1 MPNRCSIARPS
12 NQCLIRLPPASSN
25 FAGVTRTSEPLSHGG
40 SWPRRSISSSATS
53 SSRSAKPASASEPTA
68 VCCIICLPL
77 FARRSVLYHPF
88 HMTKRDIRLTP
99 TSYIV
104 LGLISAAGKATPYD
118 LKQMHASGIG
128 GFWTLNHAQL
138 YAEPD
143 RLVEG
148 GYLKVERE
156 DGGRRRK
163 LYELTSSGEGALRG
177 RLANPGGRVT
187 AVTDGGLVPL
197 FFCAEPG
204 AGGEGS

>member
-1 MPNRCSIARPS
+1 
-12 NQCLIRLPPASSN
+12 
-25 FAGVTRTSEPLSHGG
+25 
-40 SWPRRSISSSATS
+40 
-53 SSRSAKPASASEPTA
+53 
-68 VCCIICLPL
+68 
-77 FARRSVLYHPF
+77 
-88 HMTKRDIRLTP
+88 MTNRDIRLTP

-148 GYLKVERE
+148 GYLEVERE

-163 LYELTSSGEGALRG
+163 LYELTSSGRSALG
-177 RLANPGGRVT
+177 DWLANPSDEFTELRDV
-187 AVTDGGLVPL
+187 GLLQL
-197 FFCAEPG
+197 FFGADPQAVAEVQLRIHGEALARYEELHKG
-204 AGGEGS
+204 AGEWPEGARLVLESGIGHEREWLRFWQRVAGDR